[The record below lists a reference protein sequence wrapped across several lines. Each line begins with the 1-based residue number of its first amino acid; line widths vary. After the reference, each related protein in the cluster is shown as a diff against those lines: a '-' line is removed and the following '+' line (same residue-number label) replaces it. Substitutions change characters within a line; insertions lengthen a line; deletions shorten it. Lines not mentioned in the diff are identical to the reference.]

1 MCVLAY
7 FSSFSFSSLR
17 FSNFRILGVLFLI
30 FSSRVLVSNRF
41 SYSSTTESG
50 FS

>member
-17 FSNFRILGVLFLI
+17 FSNFRVVGVALLVC
-30 FSSRVLVSNRF
+30 SRIVLVSKRF
-41 SYSSTTESG
+41 CYNSTVECG
-50 FS
+50 FR